1 MATFDFGAKKQTPGR
16 PKMVSGRELLIRK
29 AAQLEAE
36 RLAKLQAGSDA
47 HEPAPAAALTPPA
60 PAAPAT
66 STRKPRIPNALFAGG
81 RVNLPVK
88 AAQDQMASQPTK
100 TVERDVGGAPS
111 GLPSSLMSQVAQAGA
126 VRLVDN
132 ERFDIEGAGQ
142 PRSSGRT
149 DDAKTVVLKQSPTA
163 SEDAKVDVQLSGF
176 NFKGAASNAELER
189 SGVTLPPVDP
199 EESAIPRHLE
209 LPQEAFFYE
218 DVPVDEQFASYEPD
232 TSPILSQ
239 RGAHR
244 SGGLSVIA
252 GIPATTFEGWEPR
265 VPPGSHYDEWVWNAL
280 DKPGYVTIELY
291 VDARHLSDA
300 DKPASVLEQAYQP
313 NASNSPG
320 RARPKFDPDRHVLIS
335 VPQPSHAPW
344 QDATRVLLTP
354 ETIKLA
360 AVRKENRGSTQFGA
374 KNALGTPEPEKKER
388 PPSWESEPSGISA
401 WLNMEPHHNVIFGRV
416 LLDAMARHGGQM
428 YWMVLS
434 QADAERIHKR
444 IYGTGSEKSS
454 DPEHKFGLE
463 GLQPVKSSFDEA
475 ARKYTSSVIPVHERR
490 PIPPA
495 KRYLGHWSD
504 ANATRAIQLAQQGA
518 GPQFDHWPPEDV
530 QFVLDSHAGLQ
541 ARKKTREKAQEHT
554 VITPRVEPSVDL
566 PAAKPK
572 EKGPENKMRMRMYN

>member
-16 PKMVSGRELLIRK
+16 PKRVSGRELLIRK

-36 RLAKLQAGSDA
+36 RLARLQAGSDA
-47 HEPAPAAALTPPA
+47 HEPAPVAASTPPA
-60 PAAPAT
+60 PAAPVT
-66 STRKPRIPNALFAGG
+66 STRKPRIPNALFADG

-88 AAQDQMASQPTK
+88 AAQDQVAPQPTK
-100 TVERDVGGAPS
+100 TIDRDNGVAPAA
-111 GLPSSLMSQVAQAGA
+111 LPSSLMSQVAQVGA
-126 VRLVDN
+126 VKLVDN
-132 ERFDIEGAGQ
+132 ERFD
-142 PRSSGRT
+142 
-149 DDAKTVVLKQSPTA
+149 DVKTVTPKQSPTA
-163 SEDAKVDVQLSGF
+163 SEGAKAGAQQSGSSGF
-176 NFKGAASNAELER
+176 SFKGAASNAELER
-189 SGVTLPPVDP
+189 SGIALPPVDP
-199 EESAIPRHLE
+199 DGSPIPRHLE
-209 LPQEAFFYE
+209 LPEDAFFYD

-232 TSPILSQ
+232 SAPILSQ
-239 RGAHR
+239 RGANR

-252 GIPATTFEGWEPR
+252 GIPATTFQGWEPR

-280 DKPGYVTIELY
+280 DKPGHVTIELY
-291 VDARHLSDA
+291 VDARHLGDV

-313 NASNSPG
+313 SASSSPG
-320 RARPKFDPDRHVLIS
+320 RARPKFDPGRHVLIS
-335 VPQPSHAPW
+335 VPQPRHAPW

-354 ETIKLA
+354 ETIKPA
-360 AVRKENRGSTQFGA
+360 AVRKDNRSTTQFGA
-374 KNALGTPEPEKKER
+374 KNALGAPAPEKKER

-444 IYGTGSEKSS
+444 IYGVGSEKGN

-504 ANATRAIQLAQQGA
+504 ANAARAIQLAQQGA
-518 GPQFDHWPPEDV
+518 GPQFEDWPPEDV

-541 ARKKTREKAQEHT
+541 ARKKAREKAQEHA
-554 VITPRVEPSVDL
+554 VITPRAEPSVDL